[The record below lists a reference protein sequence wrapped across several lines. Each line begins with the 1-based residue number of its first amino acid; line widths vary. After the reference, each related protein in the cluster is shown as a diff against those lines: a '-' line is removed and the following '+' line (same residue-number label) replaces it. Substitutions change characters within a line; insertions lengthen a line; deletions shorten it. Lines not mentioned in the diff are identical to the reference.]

1 MYFEAIIQ
9 ISTQV
14 NHIWISYEFLH
25 VKVNNKSKYYKH
37 KVPFNI
43 SLVVEIVCEKLQRIK
58 EYMKHVTEASL
69 EFNVHLGHS
78 SFNFLNGVKFTN

>member
-1 MYFEAIIQ
+1 MYFEAMIK

-14 NHIWISYEFLH
+14 NHIWISYDSLH
-25 VKVNNKSKYYKH
+25 VKVYNKLKYYKH

-43 SLVVEIVCEKLQRIK
+43 SLVVEIVCKKWQRKK
-58 EYMKHVTEASL
+58 EYKKHVTKASV

-78 SFNFLNGVKFTN
+78 SFNFLNGVKSTN